1 MIDYSLLL
9 EKVAECKNAIVVGHS
24 HPDGDCV
31 GSAVALACLIE
42 DLGGKAKV
50 IFPEAVPERI
60 KFLLGDRAELSELP
74 SDLGGYQ
81 IVCVDTASA
90 NQHAA
95 IKDALESRAVL
106 RIDHHDIG
114 IPYAKSEFV
123 DPSASAT
130 GEIIFELYEEALRA
144 KKIENV
150 RDAAR
155 DAIYGAICSDTG
167 CFKYQSV
174 TPKTH
179 RIAARLIEYG
189 APTALISRL
198 LFDTKDAKL
207 IRAEGIAQSK
217 LCTFASGKIG
227 GIAIEESDYTDGLT
241 ISDFETAIDIARS
254 LRGVDC
260 AVTSK
265 ATVTKGAFRVSL
277 RSSDDTDV
285 SAIAAVFGGGG
296 HIRAAGCT
304 VAAESA
310 TAALEK
316 VVKEIEKAIL

>member
-9 EKVAECKNAIVVGHS
+9 EKIAECKNAIVVGHS

-42 DLGGKAKV
+42 DLGGKAQI

-60 KFLLGDRAELSELP
+60 KFLLGEKNELSELP
-74 SDLGGYQ
+74 SNLDAYE
-81 IVCVDTASA
+81 IVCVDIASA
-90 NQHAA
+90 NQQAA
-95 IKDALESRAVL
+95 IKDALSGRSFL

-114 IPYAKSEFV
+114 IPFAKSEFV
-123 DPSASAT
+123 DPTAAAT
-130 GEIIFELYEEALRA
+130 GEIMYELYEEALGA
-144 KKIENV
+144 KKIDKI
-150 RDAAR
+150 RDTAR
-155 DAIYGAICSDTG
+155 NALYGAICSDTG
-167 CFKYQSV
+167 CFKYPSV

-189 APTALISRL
+189 APTADISRL

-207 IRAEGIAQSK
+207 LRAESIAQSK
-217 LCTFASGKIG
+217 LCTFAGGRIG
-227 GIAIEESDYTDGLT
+227 GIAIEESDYKDGLT

-254 LRGVDC
+254 LRGVMC

-285 SAIAAVFGGGG
+285 SKIAAIFGGGG

-304 VAAESA
+304 VEAASA
-310 TAALEK
+310 KEALEK
-316 VVKEIEKAIL
+316 TVKEIEKVI